1 MKNLPDDKVGWK
13 VPGQY
18 LGQCRKVFNIL
29 EQWDG
34 KKWCAVPGAVDP
46 DERPSPPPRLH
57 FGPQDEP
64 PNNPY
69 AGDEAFLP
77 ARR

>member
-1 MKNLPDDKVGWK
+1 MKTAPNEKKEWQDSGD
-13 VPGQY
+13 Y

-34 KKWCAVPGAVDP
+34 CKWRQVPDVP
-46 DERPSPPPRLH
+46 DRRNNQAPSLH
-57 FGPQDEP
+57 FGPDE

-77 ARR
+77 RHK